1 MAASHHGDTPYSGN
15 SVTSVPVTP
24 YTTSVDVNCFEN
36 PSFLLS
42 YAPQLAIPGVAD
54 WLQETID
61 ETYEWARNGVR
72 KRGFSPDTLE
82 GMADLVDRT
91 GYLVLRDVEL
101 VRAKRSAAAGSWVQG
116 DIMGPPVKVYETV
129 DYAGWLVS
137 DTSVWMGDE
146 MRTEL
151 VAGIAEW
158 GTWPGW
164 REDSLT
170 GDDVAQLYE
179 LLEGDLSDRSTVQ
192 HIRDLLA
199 VRLSTTAQI
208 LGLDEAGDTL
218 ADRLVAAGLVETYSR
233 RIGKRAK

>member
-1 MAASHHGDTPYSGN
+1 MRRSLPYPAWPIGS
-15 SVTSVPVTP
+15 
-24 YTTSVDVNCFEN
+24 
-36 PSFLLS
+36 
-42 YAPQLAIPGVAD
+42 
-54 WLQETID
+54 QETID
-61 ETYEWARNGVR
+61 ETYERARNGVR

-82 GMADLVDRT
+82 GMANLVDCA

-101 VRAKRSAAAGSWVQG
+101 VRAKRSAATGSWVQG

-137 DTSVWMGDE
+137 DTSAWMGDE

-164 REDSLT
+164 REGSLT